1 MNDYLSTYNWSRED
15 ALHVHTMQ
23 VLLVSLL
30 QHSVLRSTEAMQA
43 EIALL
48 LVAGLVAVVGSA
60 FVQVSG
66 QVFIGCDHFAAF
78 SKPLQK

>member
-1 MNDYLSTYNWSRED
+1 
-15 ALHVHTMQ
+15 MQ

-30 QHSVLRSTEAMQA
+30 QHPVLRSTEAMQA